1 MATLGPILNVSLAE
15 ILKSIR
21 LPVNKIKTDTSQ
33 VFNQDLCDLIKL
45 YENLKLRQPLME
57 EDLQYE
63 K

>member
-33 VFNQDLCDLIKL
+33 VFNLDLCDLIKL
-45 YENLKLRQPLME
+45 FECLKLRQPLME